1 MKSSIPVICAMLLTL
16 AACSSKKPVK
26 KQTPDQ
32 ASVEELIL
40 NGTSDDNKAGGL
52 RTVNF
57 AYNADQLDSAAKE
70 TLKAN
75 ADYLSQNKNIAI
87 QIEGHCDE
95 RGGRQYN
102 LALGERR
109 AKAIK
114 EYLRAMGVKPFR
126 MKTFSWGNEKPLDE
140 SGTEQGMGRNRR
152 GTFVVIAL

>member
-1 MKSSIPVICAMLLTL
+1 MKTCLPVICVLLLTL
-16 AACSSKKPVK
+16 TACSSKKPT
-26 KQTPDQ
+26 QSSTPDQ
-32 ASVEELIL
+32 ATVDELML
-40 NGTSDDNKAGGL
+40 NGSSDDNKAGGL
-52 RTVNF
+52 RTVHF
-57 AYNADQLDSAAKE
+57 AYNADQLDTSAKE

-75 ADYLSQNKNIAI
+75 ADYLAQNKNIAI

-109 AKAIK
+109 SKAIK
-114 EYLRAMGVKPFR
+114 EYLRALGIKAFR

-140 SGTEQGMGRNRR
+140 SGTDQGMARNRR